1 MEPNEFSRMEKA
13 LVVVACFP
21 FLMMGVLFL
30 FA

>member
-1 MEPNEFSRMEKA
+1 MESMQISGLEKA
-13 LVVVACFP
+13 VLAAACFP

>member
-1 MEPNEFSRMEKA
+1 MTPKEVSRMEKA